1 MARPLNSS
9 SVRCRFFCATT
20 PRRLQTCHTVC
31 RDGLWCCRLTE
42 RSGMMRIT
50 RDFRPSGKPKW
61 LGCSTAALMVCDA
74 CWVEQFELP
83 IAVIRAKAEW
93 LKEANPLTSFV
104 DECCSREDPLGKC
117 LLKDFYGSYRH
128 WAQERGYTKT
138 QQYQTVKRNLEN
150 LGFPNKRSNEGVV
163 ILGLTLGGAR

>member
-1 MARPLNSS
+1 MVLPFDRTFRDDADPTLFPTIWETEMAGVLNRSIDGL
-9 SVRCRFFCATT
+9 
-20 PRRLQTCHTVC
+20 RRL
-31 RDGLWCCRLTE
+31 
-42 RSGMMRIT
+42 
-50 RDFRPSGKPKW
+50 
-61 LGCSTAALMVCDA
+61 LGRRRR
-74 CWVEQFELP
+74 QFELP
-83 IAVIRAKAEW
+83 IAVRRANDEW

-150 LGFPNKRSNEGVV
+150 LGFANKRSNEGVV